1 MIKKELIIRF
11 IQYLLSSYFFEIPV
25 LSYIKISIL
34 KLFFKIGKNSYISY
48 RTILFSPHNSKSS
61 NFEMGDNVGIEH
73 DCDIDYS
80 GGIIIRNN
88 VWISERV
95 IINTHKHNI
104 IKPVIKKDQE
114 INFSELKI
122 EDDSWIGAGSII
134 LSSVK
139 RIGKGA
145 VIGAGSVVREDV
157 NDFEIV
163 MGNPA
168 KQVGKRFKY

>member
-11 IQYLLSSYFFEIPV
+11 IQHLFSPFLFDIPV
-25 LSYIKISIL
+25 FSNIKMGIL
-34 KLFFKIGKNSYISY
+34 KIFFKIGKSSYVSY
-48 RTILFSPHNSKSS
+48 RTILFSPHNSLKSH
-61 NFEMGDNVGIEH
+61 FEMGNYVGIEH

-80 GGIIIRNN
+80 GGLIIRDN
-88 VWISERV
+88 VWISEKV
-95 IINTHKHNI
+95 IITTHNHTV
-104 IKPVIKKDQE
+104 IKPIPKNQQGIV
-114 INFSELKI
+114 FSGLII
-122 EDDSWIGAGSII
+122 EDDSWIGAGAII

-145 VIGAGSVVREDV
+145 VVGAGAVVRTDV

-168 KQVGKRFKY
+168 QLVGKRFKY